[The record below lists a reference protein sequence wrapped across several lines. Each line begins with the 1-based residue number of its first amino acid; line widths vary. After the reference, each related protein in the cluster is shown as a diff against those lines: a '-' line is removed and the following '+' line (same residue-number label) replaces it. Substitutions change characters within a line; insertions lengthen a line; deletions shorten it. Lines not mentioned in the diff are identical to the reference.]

1 MLPKL
6 YGKQEKVIEETIKV
20 AVSYVKETVVKLF
33 KLCKKAGFDKIRTP
47 KSFTLHLKKKK
58 KKKKFT
64 AKTYLFQFIN
74 DPLIYD

>member
-33 KLCKKAGFDKIRTP
+33 KLCKKAGFDKIKTP

-58 KKKKFT
+58 KIHSQNLSILVYKRS
-64 AKTYLFQFIN
+64 LN
-74 DPLIYD
+74 L

>member
-47 KSFTLHLKKKK
+47 KSFTLHLKKQ
-58 KKKKFT
+58 KFT

>member
-58 KKKKFT
+58 KKKNSQPK
-64 AKTYLFQFIN
+64 
-74 DPLIYD
+74 LIDFSL

>member
-58 KKKKFT
+58 KKKFT

>member
-58 KKKKFT
+58 KKKKNSQP
-64 AKTYLFQFIN
+64 K
-74 DPLIYD
+74 LIYFSL

>member
-1 MLPKL
+1 MLHKL

-58 KKKKFT
+58 KKFT

>member
-58 KKKKFT
+58 KKKKIHSQNLSILVY
-64 AKTYLFQFIN
+64 KRSLN
-74 DPLIYD
+74 L

>member
-58 KKKKFT
+58 IHSQNLSILVYKRS
-64 AKTYLFQFIN
+64 LN
-74 DPLIYD
+74 L